1 MSVMNDLMP
10 KTNSVRE
17 DINGFVNLEKISSL
31 FFEGTI
37 ELKLYRTLKTDYPRF
52 HNAYSLQVKT
62 GHDRKVIIPILENW
76 SNFKLVEVIENVRRC
91 REWRLN
97 GIKSQLE

>member
-1 MSVMNDLMP
+1 MSNLIQKP
-10 KTNSVRE
+10 KIRE
-17 DINGFVNLEKISSL
+17 GIIGFLSNEKIPSL
-31 FFEGTI
+31 FFEGTVH
-37 ELKLYRTLKTDYPRF
+37 LKLYKTLKSDYPRF

-76 SNFKLVEVIENVRRC
+76 AKFKLVEVIENVRNC

-97 GIKSQLE
+97 NGKIS

>member
-1 MSVMNDLMP
+1 MP
-10 KTNSVRE
+10 KTIRE
-17 DINGFVNLEKISSL
+17 DIPGFVSLDKIPSL
-31 FFEGTI
+31 FFEGTLQ
-37 ELKLYRTLKTDYPRF
+37 LKLYRTLKTDYPRF

-76 SNFKLVEVIENVRRC
+76 ARFRLVEVIENIRRC

-97 GIKSQLE
+97 NGKDSHSE

>member
-1 MSVMNDLMP
+1 MLNANVI
-10 KTNSVRE
+10 RE
-17 DINGFVNLEKISSL
+17 DIDGFVSLEKVSSL

-37 ELKLYRTLKTDYPRF
+37 QLKLYRTLKTDYPRF

-76 SNFKLVEVIENVRRC
+76 AKFKLVEVIENVRKC

-97 GIKSQLE
+97 NGKSSHLE

>member
-1 MSVMNDLMP
+1 MSDLVS
-10 KTNSVRE
+10 KTNIIRE
-17 DINGFVNLEKISSL
+17 DMNGFLSLEKVSSL
-31 FFEGTI
+31 FFEGTLQ
-37 ELKLYRTLKTDYPRF
+37 LKLYRTLKTDYPRF

-76 SNFKLVEVIENVRRC
+76 TRFKLLEVIENMRNC

-97 GIKSQLE
+97 NGKTS

>member
-1 MSVMNDLMP
+1 MSDLLL
-10 KTNSVRE
+10 KTNSIRE
-17 DINGFVNLEKISSL
+17 DIVGFLSPEKISSL
-31 FFEGTI
+31 FFEGTVQ
-37 ELKLYRTLKTDYPRF
+37 LKLYRTLKTDYPRF

-76 SNFKLVEVIENVRRC
+76 AKFKLVDVVENIRRC

-97 GIKSQLE
+97 DVKISQIK

>member
-1 MSVMNDLMP
+1 MSNLVF
-10 KTNSVRE
+10 KTNNIRE
-17 DINGFVNLEKISSL
+17 DIIGFLSPEKIPSM

-37 ELKLYRTLKTDYPRF
+37 QLKLYRTLKTDYPKF

-62 GHDRKVIIPILENW
+62 GHDRKVIIPILNNW
-76 SNFKLVEVIENVRRC
+76 TKFKLVEVIENIRSC

-97 GIKSQLE
+97 NEKISQK

>member
-1 MSVMNDLMP
+1 MSELMP
-10 KTNSVRE
+10 KMSSIRE
-17 DINGFVNLEKISSL
+17 DINGFLSTEKIPSL
-31 FFEGTI
+31 FFEGTLQ
-37 ELKLYRTLKTDYPRF
+37 LKLYRTLKSDYPRF

-76 SNFKLVEVIENVRRC
+76 SRFKLLEVIENIRRC

-97 GIKSQLE
+97 DGKITNLE

>member
-1 MSVMNDLMP
+1 MP
-10 KTNSVRE
+10 KMNIIRE
-17 DINGFVNLEKISSL
+17 DIDGFINIEKIPSL
-31 FFEGTI
+31 FFEGTTQ
-37 ELKLYRTLKTDYPRF
+37 LKLYRTLKTDYPRF

-76 SNFKLVEVIENVRRC
+76 AKFKLVEVIENVRRC

-97 GIKSQLE
+97 GIKSHLE